1 MRSFYLAPEEWPD
14 ENQEAVLDG
23 PEARHLLKV
32 LRAAVGDSMRL
43 FDGAGREGLFEITS
57 CDKHAAKLHPLE
69 IRTLPRPERRTV
81 LALGWSKGIRR
92 GWLLEKAVEL
102 EASGIWF
109 YQADRTQGRV
119 PEEVKETWSG
129 QLVAGAKQSANPW
142 LPELRTIPDGVN
154 GLVVEANEFDLACI
168 LWEDQERPQLLDHAR
183 VRDTRTVLFVLGP
196 EGGFSSREI
205 NTLATSTF
213 LPVSLGDRILRW
225 ETAALLC
232 LGLRWW
238 SGQEIKQPPPLSE

>member
-1 MRSFYLAPEEWPD
+1 MRSFYLSPDEWPGN
-14 ENQEAVLDG
+14 NQETVLG
-23 PEARHLLKV
+23 GAEARHLIKV
-32 LRAAVGDSMRL
+32 LRAGPGDTIRL
-43 FDGAGREGLFEITS
+43 FDGAGREGTFEITAT
-57 CDKHAAKLHPLE
+57 DKQSATLLPLE
-69 IRTLPRPERRTV
+69 LHSVPRPERRTV

-119 PEEVKETWSG
+119 PDEVKENWSG

-142 LPELRTIPDGVN
+142 LPELRTIPQGVK
-154 GLVVEANEFDLACI
+154 GLAAAAQDFDLACI
-168 LWEDQERPQLLDHAR
+168 LWEDQEQPQLLDH
-183 VRDTRTVLFVLGP
+183 TRLRETRSVLFVLGP
-196 EGGFSSREI
+196 EGGFSPKEI
-205 NTLATSTF
+205 SVLSTSAF

-238 SGQEIKQPPPLSE
+238 SGQEMNRAG